1 MCKKTKVK
9 ITKLNLFSRFSS
21 RVQILISYY
30 FFYKKEV
37 ITVLLSSLKIMLT
50 ERLQE
55 RTETSKNGIPD
66 QIENQVHKHSRDS
79 ETQRKIFTHT
89 PSGDNLARDVI
100 DRYTF
105 PRITAFPSP
114 LFPRPFPVVYCTV
127 HLNLLMS
134 SQFFYTLIKPFNFFL
149 IFFSYDSTS
158 T

>member
-55 RTETSKNGIPD
+55 RTETSKDGIPD
-66 QIENQVHKHSRDS
+66 QIEN
-79 ETQRKIFTHT
+79 
-89 PSGDNLARDVI
+89 
-100 DRYTF
+100 
-105 PRITAFPSP
+105 
-114 LFPRPFPVVYCTV
+114 
-127 HLNLLMS
+127 
-134 SQFFYTLIKPFNFFL
+134 
-149 IFFSYDSTS
+149 
-158 T
+158 